1 MEFYPGLQVE
11 QTDAGYR
18 VSGKTFN
25 YKELIKAIPGAKWN
39 AAEKAW
45 TLPSDAQLF
54 TLQRPIPRREV
65 IQPNMWAFDRLR
77 DVRRRECCSK
87 CTRKLD
93 DFNPQGPM
101 WYVCPVHGSWKSDY
115 TGD

>member
-11 QTDAGYR
+11 RTDAGYR
-18 VSGKTFN
+18 VSGRTFD

-39 AAEKAW
+39 AAEKVW
-45 TLPSDAQLF
+45 SLPSDASLF

-77 DVRRRECCSK
+77 DVQRRECCSK
-87 CTRKLD
+87 CTREFD

-101 WYVCPVHGSWKSDY
+101 WFVCPTHGRWKSDY